1 MDIANNL
8 GILLG
13 GTWASGVN
21 LYLTV
26 AGLGIADRMHWVE
39 LPGTM
44 DTISNPLI
52 IAAAVLMYV
61 VEFVAD
67 KIPYFD
73 SVWDSIHTFIRPVGG
88 AALGYL
94 AATDLGPAAQTLTA
108 VLGGSVALSSHL
120 AKASTRVAVNTSPE
134 PITNSVASVTED
146 GLVFGVLWLIVKHP
160 IIAGIIA
167 VVLIVLTVILLRMM
181 FKFIKKV
188 FRFLSCSRKDNLS
201 VKDDGKQNSRPDQAA
216 A

>member
-13 GTWASGVN
+13 GPWASGVN

-26 AGLGIADRMHWVE
+26 FGLGIAGRMHWIN

-44 DTISNPLI
+44 DTLSNPLV
-52 IAAAVLMYV
+52 IAASALMYA

-73 SVWDSIHTFIRPVGG
+73 SVWDSVHTFVRPAGG
-88 AALGYL
+88 AALGYM
-94 AATDLGPAAQTLTA
+94 AAANLGPAAQTLTA
-108 VLGGSVALSSHL
+108 VMGGSVALSSHL
-120 AKASTRVAVNTSPE
+120 TKASTRAAINTSPE
-134 PITNSVASVTED
+134 PVTNSVASVTED

-160 IIAGIIA
+160 VIAALAA

-181 FKFIKKV
+181 FKFIKKI
-188 FRFLSCSRKDNLS
+188 FRFFSGSGKEERS
-201 VKDDGKQNSRPDQAA
+201 GKDDG
-216 A
+216 